1 MYRKHDSSANRAN
14 ALKFYKKYRP
24 NFQEASRRFGV
35 NPEVILAILQVETN
49 CGGYTGRENAFYR
62 LARLASIASTNSVIA
77 NFKKIKKEQ
86 EPDAHY
92 RDVLA
97 RAKWLEGEF
106 LPHLIKTIELART
119 LNKSPHEIKG
129 SGAGAIGLF
138 QFLPGNVLKYGV
150 DGNHDGKIDPYNP
163 SDAIPSVANYL
174 AQNGWDKT
182 KPLNHQA
189 SRKVIW
195 HYNRSDSY
203 ISTVLTMAGKLKPQL
218 S

>member
-1 MYRKHDSSANRAN
+1 M
-14 ALKFYKKYRP
+14 
-24 NFQEASRRFGV
+24 
-35 NPEVILAILQVETN
+35 ILSILQVETN

-62 LARLASIASTNSVIA
+62 LARLASIANTASVIT

-86 EPDAHY
+86 EPEAHY

-106 LPHLIKTIELART
+106 LPHLIKTIELAQM

-150 DGNHDGKIDPYNP
+150 DGNHDGKVDPYDP
-163 SDAIPSVANYL
+163 KDAIPSVANYL
-174 AQNGWDKT
+174 AKNGWDKT
-182 KPLNHQA
+182 KLLHDQA

-203 ISTVLTMAGKLKPQL
+203 ITTVLTMAGKLKSQL
-218 S
+218 